1 MTFLQHVL
9 RLLAMPL
16 ENVITTGVTAESVEG
31 QESALKKDVIR
42 EAEHNEGRIL
52 LHDETVDGNG
62 KFTITAQWEEDITPE
77 DILTPADVYKQMQDQ
92 GYKLDYERLP
102 VTDEQAPIP
111 GVFAQLEARV
121 ESALQH
127 TEVAMAF
134 NCQMGRGR
142 TTTAMVA
149 ATLVATIMHGQDSV
163 HTPTPSIDLSPAPPE
178 DDTFS
183 IRDIQDP
190 YQQGEYK
197 NILQL
202 LSVLPYGKV
211 AKHLADRAIDQYVTY
226 KGQSSE
232 LGNAADNLC
241 RCRCEAV
248 QNLRKAVATYK
259 LQWEAAPKGS
269 AKQER
274 IALIAY
280 NYLFRSAS
288 SAEET

>member
-1 MTFLQHVL
+1 
-9 RLLAMPL
+9 MPL

-42 EAEHNEGRIL
+42 EAEKNDGRLL
-52 LHDETVDGNG
+52 LHDETDDGNG

-77 DILTPADVYKQMQDQ
+77 DILTPADVYQQMKDL
-92 GYKLDYERLP
+92 GYKLDYARLP

-111 GVFAQLEARV
+111 GVFARLEERV

-127 TEVAMAF
+127 SEVAMAF

-149 ATLVATIMHGQDSV
+149 ATLVASIL
-163 HTPTPSIDLSPAPPE
+163 HTPDNSHTPNFELSPAPE
-178 DDTFS
+178 DDTFA
-183 IRDIQDP
+183 IRNIQDP

-202 LSVLPYGKV
+202 LSVLSYGKV
-211 AKHLADRAIDQYVTY
+211 AKQLADRAIDQ
-226 KGQSSE
+226 
-232 LGNAADNLC
+232 
-241 RCRCEAV
+241 CEAV

-259 LQWEAAPKGS
+259 LQWESAPKGS
-269 AKQER
+269 AKQEK
-274 IALIAY
+274 IAHIAY
-280 NYLFRSAS
+280 NYLFR
-288 SAEET
+288 

>member
-92 GYKLDYERLP
+92 GYKVDYERLP

-121 ESALQH
+121 ESALQLSDGKRQDDYSHGGSDTRCDHHARPRQRSH
-127 TEVAMAF
+127 T
-134 NCQMGRGR
+134 
-142 TTTAMVA
+142 
-149 ATLVATIMHGQDSV
+149 
-163 HTPTPSIDLSPAPPE
+163 HT
-178 DDTFS
+178 
-183 IRDIQDP
+183 
-190 YQQGEYK
+190 
-197 NILQL
+197 
-202 LSVLPYGKV
+202 
-211 AKHLADRAIDQYVTY
+211 KH
-226 KGQSSE
+226 
-232 LGNAADNLC
+232 
-241 RCRCEAV
+241 
-248 QNLRKAVATYK
+248 
-259 LQWEAAPKGS
+259 
-269 AKQER
+269 
-274 IALIAY
+274 
-280 NYLFRSAS
+280 
-288 SAEET
+288 

>member
-1 MTFLQHVL
+1 
-9 RLLAMPL
+9 
-16 ENVITTGVTAESVEG
+16 
-31 QESALKKDVIR
+31 
-42 EAEHNEGRIL
+42 
-52 LHDETVDGNG
+52 
-62 KFTITAQWEEDITPE
+62 
-77 DILTPADVYKQMQDQ
+77 
-92 GYKLDYERLP
+92 
-102 VTDEQAPIP
+102 
-111 GVFAQLEARV
+111 
-121 ESALQH
+121 
-127 TEVAMAF
+127 
-134 NCQMGRGR
+134 
-142 TTTAMVA
+142 
-149 ATLVATIMHGQDSV
+149 MHGQDSV

-232 LGNAADNLC
+232 LGNAAD
-241 RCRCEAV
+241 
-248 QNLRKAVATYK
+248 K